1 MQGGGRPGLRILA
14 GAADLVSIDA
24 RPLMLAFAICGGAA
38 IYFALPEEPR
48 VTSVLAITGAAFA
61 VWVMAR
67 RWWTSEAAIM
77 VIVILLGVS
86 LGLAAGT
93 VRSILVDAP
102 VVQSETGPV
111 MVEGWVQ
118 DIEPGRKGV
127 RLMIKVHSVAGMA
140 PSEWPYYVR
149 VTHTSRLEVAPGR
162 FVRCWSVLR
171 PPPGPAMPGEYDFR
185 RQAWFEQLGA
195 VGYVQG
201 RCRGGALGAPPG
213 IFSQV
218 SLWLGA
224 LRRNLAVAV
233 NEAAGERAGGFA
245 AALVTGD
252 RSLVPPEDDEALRDT
267 GLTHILSIS
276 GMHLSIVGGLVFLL
290 VKRTLVLIEPL
301 ALRIAVQKP
310 AAIVALLACFAYMVL
325 SGSSVPAQRAFIM
338 AAIVFGAIIA
348 DRSPISLRTFAIAM
362 MAVVLFQ
369 PESVVTPGFQ
379 MSFAAT
385 GALVAAFDVWRRK
398 RSGQETVLGPIATG
412 WISIMVTSLAA
423 GLATMPY
430 ILFHFDRATPIGFV
444 ANLVAAPIV
453 SFLSAPSAALAL
465 ILAPFGHAEF
475 GLRLFGYSLELLLEV
490 AHFFA
495 RFSDEPGTSD
505 KPMPLAAMILATLA
519 IMGFI
524 AATGW
529 LRLISCFT
537 FAAASLGV
545 WNLAPRFVAHWSASG
560 DLFIAQDGRV
570 ERIPLIA
577 ADGLSPLRFSEAD
590 TAECDGEVCRFQ
602 TPSGVTIEVSAGEE
616 PTVCYVLSP
625 KPASDAGPGCD
636 SSAGGSGKL
645 WRWADVSHANGL
657 TAFLDDGSLRITA
670 APTCGDRPWHACSE
684 GEGARAE

>member
-1 MQGGGRPGLRILA
+1 
-14 GAADLVSIDA
+14 
-24 RPLMLAFAICGGAA
+24 MLAFAICGGAA
-38 IYFALPEEPR
+38 VYFALPQEPPL
-48 VTSVLAITGAAFA
+48 SHVLAVTGAVIAG
-61 VWVMAR
+61 WLMAR
-67 RWWTSEAAIM
+67 LWWTSEAAIM
-77 VIVILLGVS
+77 VMVILLGVS
-86 LGLAAGT
+86 LGVTSGT
-93 VRSILVDAP
+93 VRSRLVDVP
-102 VVQSETGPV
+102 VVETETGPV

-118 DIEPGRKGV
+118 DIEPGRRGV
-127 RLMIKVHSVAGMA
+127 RLMIRVHSIAGM
-140 PSEWPYYVR
+140 SQSDWPVHVR

-213 IFSQV
+213 NFSQA

-224 LRRNLAVAV
+224 VRRNLAVAV

-252 RSLVPPEDDEALRDT
+252 RSLVPPDDDEALRDT

-290 VKRTLVLIEPL
+290 VKRTLALIGPL
-301 ALRIAVQKP
+301 ALRIPVQKP
-310 AAIVALLACFAYMVL
+310 AAIVALLACFSYMVL

-362 MAVVLFQ
+362 IAVVLFQ

-385 GALVAAFDVWRRK
+385 GALVAAYEVWRRK

-412 WISIMVTSLAA
+412 WVSIMVTSLAA
-423 GLATMPY
+423 GLATTPY
-430 ILFHFDRATPIGFV
+430 ILFHFDRATPIGFI

-465 ILAPFGHAEF
+465 ILAPFGLAYI

-495 RFSDEPGTSD
+495 RLSDEPGTSD
-505 KPMPLAAMILATLA
+505 QPMPLAAMLLATLA

-529 LRLISCFT
+529 LRLIFCLAFG
-537 FAAASLGV
+537 AASLAV
-545 WNLAPRFVAHWSASG
+545 WSVAPRFVAYWSASG
-560 DLFIAQDGRV
+560 DLFVAQSGRV
-570 ERIPLIA
+570 ERVPVVTA
-577 ADGLSPLRFSEAD
+577 GGLSPLRFSEAGD
-590 TAECDGEVCRFQ
+590 AECKGEACNFE
-602 TPSGVTIEVSAGEE
+602 TPSGVRVRVVTGER
-616 PTVCYVLSP
+616 PVVCFSLPDGKASEADTHCDTAADGNT
-625 KPASDAGPGCD
+625 KP
-636 SSAGGSGKL
+636 
-645 WRWADVSHANGL
+645 WRWDDVVAENGL
-657 TAFLDDGSLRITA
+657 TAFVDNGTLRIATLPA
-670 APTCGDRPWHACSE
+670 CAGRPWHPCDPV
-684 GEGARAE
+684 GKLPAE

>member
-48 VTSVLAITGAAFA
+48 LTSVLAITGAVFA
-61 VWVMAR
+61 VWMMAR

-77 VIVILLGVS
+77 VMVILLGVS
-86 LGLAAGT
+86 LGLTAGT
-93 VRSILVDAP
+93 VRSLLVDAP
-102 VVQSETGPV
+102 VVTSETGPV

-140 PSEWPYYVR
+140 QAEWPSYVR

-195 VGYVQG
+195 VGFVQG

-213 IFSQV
+213 VLSQA

-224 LRRNLAVAV
+224 VRRNLAVAV

-252 RSLVPPEDDEALRDT
+252 RSLVPPDDDEALRDT

-362 MAVVLFQ
+362 IAVVLFQ

-385 GALVAAFDVWRRK
+385 GALVAAYEVWRRK

-412 WISIMVTSLAA
+412 WVSIMVTSLAA

-430 ILFHFDRATPIGFV
+430 ILFHFDRATPIGFI

-465 ILAPFGHAEF
+465 ILAPFGLAEF

-505 KPMPLAAMILATLA
+505 KPMPLAAMLLATFA

-529 LRLISCFT
+529 LRLISCLT
-537 FAAASLGV
+537 FAAASLAV
-545 WNLAPRFVAHWSASG
+545 WNMAPRFVAHWSASG

-570 ERIPLIA
+570 ERIALMA

-590 TAECDGEVCRFQ
+590 TADCGNDVCLFQ
-602 TPSGVTIEVSAGEE
+602 TPSGVTIEVLPGEQ
-616 PTVCYVLSP
+616 PSVCFALSP
-625 KPASDAGPGCD
+625 QSASGAGAGCNA
-636 SSAGGSGKL
+636 SAGGSGER
-645 WRWADVSHANGL
+645 WRWTDVADANGL
-657 TAFLDDGSLRITA
+657 TVFLEDGSLRVTK
-670 APTCGDRPWHACSE
+670 APACANRPWHACRVA
-684 GEGARAE
+684 EGARAE